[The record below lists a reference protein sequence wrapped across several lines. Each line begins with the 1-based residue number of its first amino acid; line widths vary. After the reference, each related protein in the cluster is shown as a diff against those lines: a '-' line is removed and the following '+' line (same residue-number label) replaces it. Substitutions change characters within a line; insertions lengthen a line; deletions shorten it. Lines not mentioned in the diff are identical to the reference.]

1 MRIRSGYVDAA
12 WGQVHYRAAGD
23 SGPWVALFHESPLSC
38 RVYDDVLREL
48 GTHCRAVAFDT
59 PGYGASEPPVHDR
72 FEIPD
77 YAAVLGEAAH
87 ALGMR
92 DAVLGGV
99 HTGASLAIE
108 AAHAVPGL
116 AAGVFLSGVA
126 LFSAD
131 ERAEMLAS
139 WAPDVAQDLD
149 GTQFAWAVE
158 RYRRIW
164 PALTAPMLHTAVVEV
179 MRVAERYNWGYNAAF
194 RHDPAQPL
202 ADLRVPVLLLDA
214 EHDML
219 ADKDPLALA
228 LARSGRLEVL
238 PGLPGQ
244 PHLRA
249 PQEYAAHIRDFALEV
264 SGACPR

>member
-1 MRIRSGYVDAA
+1 MRVRSGYVDAA
-12 WGQVHYRAAGD
+12 WGQVHYRTAGD
-23 SGPWVALFHESPLSC
+23 RGPWVALFHESPLSS
-38 RVYDDVLREL
+38 RVYDEVLGEL
-48 GTHCRAVAFDT
+48 GADCRAVAFDT
-59 PGYGASEPPVHDR
+59 PGYGASEPPAHDR

-77 YAAVLGEAAH
+77 YAAVLAEAA
-87 ALGMR
+87 ATLGMS

-108 AAHAVPGL
+108 AALAVPGL

-126 LFSAD
+126 LFSAA

-139 WAPDVAQDLD
+139 WAPDVPLD
-149 GTQFAWAVE
+149 PEGSQFGWAVE

-164 PALTAPMLHTAVVEV
+164 PELSAPMLHTAVVEV

-202 ADLRVPVLLLDA
+202 ADLDVPVLLLDA

-219 ADKDPLALA
+219 ADKDPLALE
-228 LARSGRLEVL
+228 LARDARLVLL

-249 PQEYAAHIRDFALEV
+249 PALYAAHVRDFALEV
-264 SGACPR
+264 SGR